1 MEYTVHSTETQTV
14 LLSAVEVV
22 LETAC
27 CAGVFES
34 REQAPAAGG
43 EASITVLVS
52 FDGRPSGE
60 FSLHVPETVAL
71 QLAAGFLGLDDC
83 DVSAAQAAEVACE
96 LANMICGAVLSNLCA
111 SATFHMSHPLLAQ
124 KEERGADCAAICRW
138 FDLGGGS
145 LTACLRFREA
155 L

>member
-1 MEYTVHSTETQTV
+1 MHPTETQTV

-27 CAGVFES
+27 CACVFES
-34 REQAPAAGG
+34 REQAPLSGG
-43 EASITVLVS
+43 EPAIAVLVS
-52 FDGRPSGE
+52 FDGKPSGE

-71 QLAAGFLGLDDC
+71 QLAAGFLGLDDG

-111 SATFHMSHPLLAQ
+111 SASFHMSHPLLAQ
-124 KEERGADCAAICRW
+124 EERDADCAAICRW

-155 L
+155 S